1 MIPPAIDHT
10 FATPIYHGMVSNY
23 ESIQYQIDKR
33 IDNGDIKFD
42 NKQFPGSP
50 HWLSEGGFSG
60 DVIKESGF
68 NCLSKEIYRHVDNYC
83 DMIDVS
89 KVIKRYKRNRTSWIA
104 LFKKGDYAQI
114 HNHGDTDISG
124 VYYYKSGEDKN
135 ATIHF
140 ESPNPYL
147 SISKLYK
154 ANMNGTFYDSGGNLV
169 YPSTSGII
177 LLFPGWLMHG
187 VHRNTGDEDRMSISF
202 NISLTSSK

>member
-1 MIPPAIDHT
+1 MTVDPPTIDHT

-33 IDNGDIKFD
+33 IDSIKFD

-50 HWLSEGGFSG
+50 HWLSEGGFGG
-60 DVIKESGF
+60 DVIKDFGF
-68 NCLSKEIYRHVDNYC
+68 NALSKEIYRHVDNYC
-83 DMIDVS
+83 DMIDS
-89 KVIKRYKRNRTSWIA
+89 DIKGYKKDRKSWIA

-147 SISKLYK
+147 STSKLFK
-154 ANMNGTFYDSGGNLV
+154 SNMNGTFYDGGGNLV

-187 VHRNTGDEDRMSISF
+187 VHRNTSDEHRMSISF